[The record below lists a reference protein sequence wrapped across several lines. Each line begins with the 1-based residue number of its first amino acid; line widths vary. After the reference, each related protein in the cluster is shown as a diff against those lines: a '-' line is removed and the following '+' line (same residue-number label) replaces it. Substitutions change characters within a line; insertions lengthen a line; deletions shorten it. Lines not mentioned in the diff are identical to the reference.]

1 MKKIIVAVLFL
12 SLGINGAV
20 QAAYTYTPGSPDL
33 YDLDHSFYYGWQI
46 DGQVSEI
53 PNADE
58 IIGATLEI
66 ERLYN
71 WSISDPD
78 NRLFVNLMS
87 KTAIMSEWT
96 FVSGN
101 HVYIGNDNRNEVFN
115 NLPGFEITSY
125 VDPDGG
131 YTKINFVYHFSD
143 TELQFLID
151 SITND
156 NMIGLGF
163 DPDCHFYND
172 GIKLTLITTP
182 APGALL
188 IGSLGLGLVGWFR
201 RRRVL

>member
-1 MKKIIVAVLFL
+1 MKKIIVAVLL
-12 SLGINGAV
+12 LTLGVNGAV
-20 QAAYTYTPGSPDL
+20 QAAYTYTPGPPDL
-33 YDLDHSFYYGWQI
+33 CDLDHHYYFGWQI

-53 PNADE
+53 PNTDE

-87 KTAIMSEWT
+87 KSELESEWT
-96 FVSGN
+96 FQTGN
-101 HVYIGNDNRNEVFN
+101 RTYVKSDNHNVVLN
-115 NLPGFEITSY
+115 NLPGVELFSY
-125 VDPDGG
+125 NDPDNGI
-131 YTKINFVYHFSD
+131 TKETIVYEFSES
-143 TELQFLID
+143 ELDMLKSGIQA
-151 SITND
+151 D
-156 NMIGLGF
+156 NMIFLGF